1 MQQASPLGLREHTSY
16 MGSHSVTCQVILSPL
31 PQPKLGLDLEGR
43 IVSYVVNQIS
53 ASGTVWIVAADV
65 SGTPTFSEY
74 STFSTTPG
82 SQSTEDINY
91 STPSEATAPKTDHMS
106 SAATE
111 EAATS
116 ALNAVA
122 VAVGATVAGLILL
135 ALIIA
140 AVSVLLYRY

>member
-1 MQQASPLGLREHTSY
+1 
-16 MGSHSVTCQVILSPL
+16 
-31 PQPKLGLDLEGR
+31 
-43 IVSYVVNQIS
+43 
-53 ASGTVWIVAADV
+53 
-65 SGTPTFSEY
+65 
-74 STFSTTPG
+74 
-82 SQSTEDINY
+82 
-91 STPSEATAPKTDHMS
+91 MS